1 MCFEVEKIVLLCT
14 YILEFLSSLQ
24 FPPYAT
30 NEIGKVTGVNR
41 RELGHGKIGLQKL
54 SHAVSFIIFVW
65 LVLFIACF
73 FLFFFFFLPGAL
85 AERALKPVI
94 PQDFPFTIRVT
105 SEVLESN
112 GTVFFLIF
120 EK

>member
-1 MCFEVEKIVLLCT
+1 MCFEVEKIVVLCT

-41 RELGHGKIGLQKL
+41 RELGHGKIRLQKL

-65 LVLFIACF
+65 LVLFMAWF
-73 FLFFFFFLPGAL
+73 FLFFLFFTRCTGRESTETSYSPGLP
-85 AERALKPVI
+85 I
-94 PQDFPFTIRVT
+94 HNT
-105 SEVLESN
+105 SY
-112 GTVFFLIF
+112 F
-120 EK
+120 